1 MLFRSSDKKRQQ
13 LYSEAEHSNKLAS
26 IGRLAAGVAHEI
38 NNPLSIINQK
48 TGLVQDFME
57 FSGDFEHKEAMAEAL
72 AGIQSSINRCKTI
85 THRLLGFAR
94 HTDVETEELDV
105 NSLLREVIDF
115 LAREATYNQIRIDF
129 DLDLDVGKIMSDR
142 GPLQQ
147 VFLNITNNAIDA
159 IGDHGTIV
167 LSSRKVDQKSILI
180 KIADDGPGMSTEVQ
194 ERIFE
199 PFFTTKETGKGTGL
213 GLSITY
219 GLVRKLGGDIKVIS
233 ELGEG
238 TTFKITLPVQ
248 QSE

>member
-1 MLFRSSDKKRQQ
+1 
-13 LYSEAEHSNKLAS
+13 
-26 IGRLAAGVAHEI
+26 
-38 NNPLSIINQK
+38 
-48 TGLVQDFME
+48 
-57 FSGDFEHKEAMAEAL
+57 
-72 AGIQSSINRCKTI
+72 
-85 THRLLGFAR
+85 
-94 HTDVETEELDV
+94 
-105 NSLLREVIDF
+105 
-115 LAREATYNQIRIDF
+115 
-129 DLDLDVGKIMSDR
+129 MSDR